1 MSAPTTQRAIILEA
15 VKNKISS
22 ISQKKGIAF
31 RKVTRAAWMPG
42 ESMRPSVV
50 VNDDGATKSSA
61 NGQDDTTKVRT
72 LRFQVIINLAA
83 DFGNEQSVIDW
94 TDHVENLCLGLQ
106 NFNPKAGVRYMNV
119 LDDTPV
125 KIELG
130 SVSEHLWVI
139 QCECEYFVEV
149 QAFA

>member
-1 MSAPTTQRAIILEA
+1 MKPTTQRAIILEA
-15 VKNKISS
+15 VKNKISE
-22 ISQKKGIAF
+22 ISKAKGIAL
-31 RKVTRAAWMPG
+31 RKVTRAAWIPG
-42 ESMRPSVV
+42 ESMRPSAV

-61 NGQDDTTKVRT
+61 NGQDDTTKIRT
-72 LRFQVIINLAA
+72 LRFQVVLNLAA
-83 DFGNEQSVIDW
+83 DFGKETDMMDW
-94 TDHVENLCLGLQ
+94 TEHVENLCIGLQ